1 MGMWSTILG
10 FGAGYALGANKDNE
24 SIRRMRNGVMAGV
37 SDRIPFVGS
46 PSEASV
52 DVRPIR
58 EVMTPSPRT
67 VTPATSLAAAA
78 RVMAQ
83 DDIGDVLVAESK
95 TERVVGIVTDRDI
108 AIRAVAESRDP
119 DTTKV
124 RDVVSSEVVS
134 VAPSDTVQETL
145 ELMKGLNVRRLPV
158 VEGGRAIGVVSLGDL
173 SVETDVGPALADIST
188 APPDR

>member
-24 SIRRMRNGVMAGV
+24 SIRRMRNGVIAGV

-173 SVETDVGPALADIST
+173 SVETDVGSALADIST

>member
-78 RVMAQ
+78 RVMAE

-173 SVETDVGPALADIST
+173 SVETDVGSALADIST